1 MATIL
6 FMEDE
11 KNIREVLAEY
21 MQTVGHKVLACV
33 NGFAAKEIV
42 LGQTTA
48 MVAAS
53 NAGNDV
59 AEDFQSSASM
69 PPLAASYSAPP
80 LAGSASYSTPPLA
93 SSSPMLT
100 TDHAEKPTSNS
111 PMTAGNLPFDLAVL
125 DIKVPGPDGLEILRL
140 IKSRYGDSIGVI
152 MLTAYDDLPM
162 QLAAF
167 NALADD
173 FVTKPPAPVILLK
186 RIEAVLRRCRLHNAR
201 SESSRC
207 STRPCAG
214 IHPKTIT
221 PTTSPNN
228 QTLPTA
234 PTSYLAAGIAL
245 QVDNDGYSV
254 YYQQRNLR
262 LTVTEF
268 LLFKTLYDHPGRVY
282 NRDQLITAI
291 FDADYIASERTID
304 THVKNLQ
311 LSIDRG
317 YILGLETVI
326 GLGYRWH
333 REGR

>member
-21 MQTVGHKVLACV
+21 MQTAGHKVLACV

-59 AEDFQSSASM
+59 AEDFQSSAS
-69 PPLAASYSAPP
+69 APP
-80 LAGSASYSTPPLA
+80 LAGSASMPPLAASYSTPPLA

-304 THVKNLQ
+304 THVKNLRKK
-311 LSIDRG
+311 LPADCRSA
-317 YILGLETVI
+317 LETVI